1 MLYNDIKHI
10 LPEFAFQGK
19 YHEVQEINSGIINNT
34 YHLVYLLEDGTAR
47 HYTLQHING
56 YVFKD
61 PVAVMN
67 NIQRVTD
74 YLRRSLRG
82 EGLDPSRR
90 VLRLKPTRGGA
101 VFFRD
106 REGGVWRAYDFIDNA
121 TAYDR
126 PQRPEDFYQVGRA
139 FGEFQRRL
147 CGFPMDQLAET
158 IPDFHNTTKR
168 FYDFVRALSQDRV
181 GRARS
186 VEAEIDAFF
195 DRRKMMGQI
204 VKGLEEGRLPLRVT
218 HNDTKINNV
227 MLDDATGQALCV
239 IDLDTVMPGSALY
252 DFGDAVRF
260 GASTADEDEAD
271 TRLIRLDMDKYALF
285 TRGFL
290 EETRGFLQPEE
301 LKLLPLGVKVITC
314 ELAMRF
320 LTDYLDGDLYF
331 KIKSPD
337 HNLIRA
343 RAQLALL
350 RDIEAQEDRMA
361 QIAASL

>member
-1 MLYNDIKHI
+1 MLYNDIKHV
-10 LPEFAFQGK
+10 LPEFTFEGK
-19 YHEVQEINSGIINNT
+19 YESVAELNSGIINNT
-34 YHLVYLLEDGTAR
+34 YHLVYRLFDGTAR

-61 PVAVMN
+61 PIAVMR
-67 NIQRVTD
+67 NIERVTS
-74 YLRRSLRG
+74 YLRRSLEG
-82 EGLDPSRR
+82 EGLNPRRR
-90 VLRLKPTRGGA
+90 VLRLKSTRDGG

-106 REGGVWRAYDFIDNA
+106 QEGGVLRAYDFIENA

-126 PQRPEDFYQVGRA
+126 PRKPEHFYEVGRA

-147 CGFPMDQLAET
+147 CGFPAEQLTET
-158 IPDFHNTTKR
+158 IPNFHHTTRR
-168 FYDFVRALSQDRV
+168 FYDFVRALSEDKA
-181 GRARS
+181 GRARG
-186 VEAEIDAFF
+186 VEPEIDAFF
-195 DRRKMMGQI
+195 DRRKMMNEI
-204 VKGLEEGRLPLRVT
+204 VRRLDDGSLPMRVT

-227 MLDDATGQALCV
+227 MLDDDTGRALCV

-260 GASTADEDEAD
+260 GASTADEDEPD
-271 TRLIRLDMDKYALF
+271 TTRIKLDMDKYALF

-290 EETRGFLQPEE
+290 EETRGFLREEE
-301 LKLLPLGVKVITC
+301 LRLLPLGVKVITC

-331 KIKSPD
+331 KVKSPE

-350 RDIEAQEDRMA
+350 KDVEKREADMA
-361 QIAASL
+361 RVAARL